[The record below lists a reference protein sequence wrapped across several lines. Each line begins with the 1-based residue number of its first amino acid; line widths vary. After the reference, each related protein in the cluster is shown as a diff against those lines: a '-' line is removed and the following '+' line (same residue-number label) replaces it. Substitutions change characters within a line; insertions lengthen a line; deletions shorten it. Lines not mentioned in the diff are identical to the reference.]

1 MPAEV
6 GVGVVPGILVILEDV
21 QASGLKRSTNGS
33 KNNTGRSRE
42 GAAAKPHCAII
53 RAADRS
59 QNRDLTGL

>member
-42 GAAAKPHCAII
+42 GAAKPHCMII
-53 RAADRS
+53 WAADRS